1 MAISF
6 KQILAPAQV
15 DDVEAAQRRQ
25 AIAEAMQQRAM
36 QPNLPQVG
44 GPVQAKY
51 GAGNA
56 LVDLANSLASA
67 WNLKNANT
75 ALGRAKE
82 ARAGQVQDASKRVA
96 MSQPNMPMASG
107 PGEIMS
113 PLTPEEA
120 SADLGRAMG
129 PEGQT
134 AVAKAL
140 MERKLSETDPNAL
153 ADRELKAYQI
163 KATMDERRAAR
174 EDRAA
179 MLREQIA
186 SREQMGKDANDLR
199 RELANLTAGIQRD
212 AERGRNERADADR
225 KSREETAAS
234 KAAAKGPDVTSPE
247 AAQEFLRMI
256 KDKDGNDSVPRLI
269 EQSTG
274 SGIGYLID
282 KAGDAVGYST
292 EGAKAGLA
300 LKSRAADIVR
310 TLLGG
315 RYGSGISNADREA
328 LERLAATVDDT
339 TLARETRM
347 FAWNDLKGRMEL
359 AAQQRSGTIQRP
371 GSAQPAAAPPAAAAG
386 AYDDPNE
393 EAAYQAW
400 KKSQGL

>member
-6 KQILAPAQV
+6 KQLIAPAQV

-36 QPNLPQVG
+36 QPNLPQAG

-140 MERKLSETDPNAL
+140 MERKLSETDPAAAL
-153 ADRELKAYQI
+153 DRDVKLEQIRSGIADRKEARAQSMLALQMRI
-163 KATMDERRAAR
+163 ASDER
-174 EDRAA
+174 
-179 MLREQIA
+179 Q
-186 SREQMGKDANDLR
+186 GKDTSDLKR
-199 RELANLTAGIQRD
+199 QLAEMTIGQRQ
-212 AERGRNERADADR
+212 AEERGRNERADADR
-225 KSREETAAS
+225 AQREEAAKEKGSEKNDSKMAALEAAS
-234 KAAAKGPDVTSPE
+234 QALNRVQQTSDKVGTGGGPIEGRVPALGVETQDFDGARAQLLE
-247 AAQEFLRMI
+247 AIQSALRV
-256 KDKDGNDSVPRLI
+256 K
-269 EQSTG
+269 
-274 SGIGYLID
+274 GIGQQ
-282 KAGDAVGYST
+282 
-292 EGAKAGLA
+292 
-300 LKSRAADIVR
+300 
-310 TLLGG
+310 
-315 RYGSGISNADREA
+315 SNFE
-328 LERLAATVDDT
+328 LQMLLAALPDRTQSKPVRDEQIKGIANR
-339 TLARETRM
+339 LRIVMERET
-347 FAWNDLKGRMEL
+347 G
-359 AAQQRSGTIQRP
+359 
-371 GSAQPAAAPPAAAAG
+371 GSAPPTSPPAAAGAG
-386 AYDDPNE
+386 VVPVTKTINGVTYEKGADGQWYERD
-393 EAAYQAW
+393 
-400 KKSQGL
+400 